1 MTVCHSVSDT
11 MSSDGSS
18 GQHKRKHTHLLESRC
33 RQFPPAVQQRLC
45 VDGIAVPTYMDDGVE
60 FVKVDMYD
68 HNDTLW
74 YFAAFGLYRLYNVGN
89 TSVLYDIKEA
99 IRVSKGAWSRH
110 NHVIRG

>member
-1 MTVCHSVSDT
+1 MA
-11 MSSDGSS
+11 
-18 GQHKRKHTHLLESRC
+18 L
-33 RQFPPAVQQRLC
+33 PY
-45 VDGIAVPTYMDDGVE
+45 IAVPTYRDDGVE

-74 YFAAFGLYRLYNVGN
+74 YFAAFGLYRLYNVGK

-110 NHVIRG
+110 NHVIRGRALTLHYPGSSHCFGMEATEENISWFVKEY